1 MNCRRARDLI
11 HAERDRDLAIAE
23 RAALDSHLPDCP
35 GCREERALLER
46 AALAWKETRAATAVP
61 DSTREWQSVRRR
73 LREVE
78 EPPARRLGWIGAL
91 AVGAAAAA
99 VAAFV
104 FLPTGEHG
112 RASSAPVL
120 AQAESVEFTD
130 DDATPVVFV
139 DDQSGWLVVWAVSPD
154 QTRS

>member
-1 MNCRRARDLI
+1 LI
-11 HAERDRDLAIAE
+11 HAERDRVLATAE
-23 RAALDSHLPDCP
+23 RAALDTHLRGCS

-46 AALAWKETRAATAVP
+46 AAVAWKETREATSVP
-61 DSTREWQSVRRR
+61 DSAREWQAVRRR
-73 LREVE
+73 LREAP
-78 EPPARRLGWIGAL
+78 EPHARRLGWPGVL
-91 AVGAAAAA
+91 AVGAVAAA
-99 VAAFV
+99 VVAFA

-112 RASSAPVL
+112 GASSAPVL